1 MSKITFV
8 VLAAA
13 VALTVVTTP
22 GATAASLRST
32 FYLKN
37 KKAPLFLKDVP
48 TVPSLNV
55 TEFLGTWYQMYS
67 DAFNGIFERNPFC
80 ATAQYGLNPN
90 GTLSVRNIERQGA
103 YNGTREEVQGY
114 AYQVAPQ
121 QYPGRLAVVFPFNP
135 IPGPYWIVKMGAPA
149 NGQYPYAVVTD
160 NSKLSL
166 FVLARDPAFFTAN
179 FDAEVKAFLAQLGF
193 NNGLN
198 TPTVVPQ
205 GPQCT
210 YF

>member
-1 MSKITFV
+1 MSKLTFV
-8 VLAAA
+8 LLAA
-13 VALTVVTTP
+13 VALTVMTP

-32 FYLKN
+32 YHLNKKN
-37 KKAPLFLKDVP
+37 KLVVKDVP

-55 TEFLGTWYQMYS
+55 TEFLGTWYQMYT
-67 DAFNGIFERNPFC
+67 DNFNGIFERNPFC

-90 GTLSVRNIERQGA
+90 GTLSVRNIDRVGA
-103 YNGTREEVQGY
+103 YNGTRTEVQGY

-135 IPGPYWIVKMGAPA
+135 VPGPYWIVKMGAPA

-160 NSKLSL
+160 NNKLSL
-166 FVLARDPAFFTAN
+166 FVLARDPAVFNAN
-179 FDAEVKAFLAQLGF
+179 YDAEVKAFLAQLGF
-193 NNGLN
+193 NTALN
-198 TPTVVPQ
+198 TPVAIPQ